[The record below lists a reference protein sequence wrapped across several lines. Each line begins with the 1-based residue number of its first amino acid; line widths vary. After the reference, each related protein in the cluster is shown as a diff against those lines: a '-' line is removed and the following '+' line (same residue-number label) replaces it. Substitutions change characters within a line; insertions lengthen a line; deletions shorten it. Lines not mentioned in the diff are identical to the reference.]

1 MMKFLNN
8 DNNNNINN
16 YNNVKNN
23 NIIMNYNDINNSMN
37 NKKINLNRKEN
48 MNNIKNAF
56 LRSEKSMIDLNRRTK
71 IKKIE
76 VVQSKKNIISPDRS
90 KKIKMKSREK
100 EAKNNIDFI
109 NNNNK
114 IKQTKKI
121 IMERESF
128 NRAKFLKDN
137 FGIVDSYQY

>member
-1 MMKFLNN
+1 MFN
-8 DNNNNINN
+8 
-16 YNNVKNN
+16 
-23 NIIMNYNDINNSMN
+23 
-37 NKKINLNRKEN
+37 
-48 MNNIKNAF
+48 
-56 LRSEKSMIDLNRRTK
+56 
-71 IKKIE
+71 
-76 VVQSKKNIISPDRS
+76 QKKNIISPDRS
-90 KKIKMKSREK
+90 KKIKIKSREK